1 MNDLFAKATKWA
13 ENDHDPNTKQELTEL
28 IVKAKGDQDALADL
42 QNRFSG
48 FLKFGTAGLRGE
60 VGAGESRMNLA
71 LVRQATAGLAQYL
84 LARSNGKTP
93 VLIVGNDARFM
104 SKEFADEVASVATH
118 LKIEVKQL
126 PSNVPTPLLAYS
138 VKMLNADCGVMITAS
153 HNPPQDNGY
162 KVYDELGAGIIP
174 PVDEEI
180 SLQISKQQ
188 LPLVI
193 AENLTWQ
200 QIDTKKEYLN
210 RLKIVVP
217 KIEHRDLKIAY
228 TPLHGVGKELFM
240 QAVDNLNLTNV
251 FVVAEQAQ
259 PDPTFKTVNFP
270 NPEEPG
276 ATDLLIELAT
286 KVDADLAI
294 ANDPDA
300 DRCAIGINDSGNWR
314 MLKGDELG
322 ILFAWWIM
330 QKPNLDKQSVFSSSI
345 VSSSLVPKMAKENGF
360 IGQTTLTGMKWAGH
374 ITNLSFGYEEAI
386 GYSVDPEAVSDKDGI
401 SAALLAIEIMD
412 WAKGENKSLTEVL
425 AEIYQTYGLH
435 LTEQVSVRLADID
448 IAKQKVT
455 ELITNP
461 PKLLADEAIISVI
474 DMKQGF
480 QGLAPSVG
488 VVFELASARVIVRPS
503 GTEPKIKCYL
513 EVNGDYSTK
522 STQEKRLKELSI
534 AMTQLLS

>member
-1 MNDLFAKATKWA
+1 MNDLFEKATKWV

-28 IVKAKGDQDALADL
+28 IIRAKEDQNTLIDL

-60 VGAGESRMNLA
+60 VGAGESCMNLA
-71 LVRQATAGLAQYL
+71 LVRQATAGLAQHL
-84 LARSNGKTP
+84 LAKTSGKVP
-93 VLIVGNDARFM
+93 VLIVGHDARFM
-104 SKEFADEVASVATH
+104 SKEFANEVAKVATH
-118 LKIEVKQL
+118 FKIEVKQL
-126 PSNVPTPLLAYS
+126 PGNVPTPLLAFS
-138 VKMLNADCGVMITAS
+138 VKMLKADCGVMITAS

-180 SLQISKQQ
+180 SKQISKQE
-188 LPLVI
+188 LPLAI
-193 AENLTWQ
+193 AEELTWQ
-200 QIDTKKEYLN
+200 QIDTKQDYLK
-210 RLKIVVP
+210 RLKSIVP

-240 QAVDNLNLTNV
+240 QAVDNLDLTNV

-259 PDPTFKTVNFP
+259 PDPTFKTVKFP

-276 ATDLLIELAT
+276 ATDLLIDLAQ

-300 DRCAIGINDSGNWR
+300 DRCAIGVQEAGNWR

-360 IGQTTLTGMKWAGH
+360 LGQTTLTGMKWAGH
-374 ITNLSFGYEEAI
+374 IANLRFGYEEAI
-386 GYSVDPEAVSDKDGI
+386 GYSVDPAAVSDKDGI

-435 LTEQVSVRLADID
+435 LTDQISIRLSDVE
-448 IAKQKVT
+448 IAKQKVA
-455 ELITNP
+455 ELIKNP
-461 PKLLADEAIISVI
+461 PKTLANELISSVI

-480 QGLAPSVG
+480 NGLPSSVG
-488 VVFELASARVIVRPS
+488 VVFELTSARVIVRPS

-513 EVNGDYSTK
+513 EVNGEYGTK
-522 STQEKRLKELSI
+522 STQEKRLKELSN